1 MAGLF
6 RIDAGKLDAAPGA
19 RLLKAEVWA
28 ECLAAGE
35 ILEAARRHMDTARLE
50 AAAALEEEKKR
61 GYEQGI
67 LEGQQ
72 ENAEQMMDTVL
83 KSIEYIED
91 MEKGVSTLVGDA
103 VRKIL
108 GALPP
113 EELMSG
119 VVRQALSLVRGQKQV
134 TLNVSPAD
142 EGAVRARLDDILR
155 EYSSIG
161 FIDLKTDGRLAK
173 GACTLQSDM
182 GVIDAGVETQIRAI
196 INALEKRRKG

>member
-1 MAGLF
+1 MLVISF
-6 RIDAGKLDAAPGA
+6 NFTI
-19 RLLKAEVWA
+19 
-28 ECLAAGE
+28 
-35 ILEAARRHMDTARLE
+35 
-50 AAAALEEEKKR
+50 
-61 GYEQGI
+61 
-67 LEGQQ
+67 
-72 ENAEQMMDTVL
+72 
-83 KSIEYIED
+83 SIEYIED